1 MKQLC
6 LLSECRQLY
15 TKTAQ
20 EIQDAAS
27 QSDDE
32 LKWIEWAFGF
42 SVRIW
47 MGIEKISKEY
57 RFLNP
62 QEEICFYKTLQPQFI
77 GLIDHFAL
85 LYKSLVFL
93 PEDCKEQMDYW
104 SRELD
109 DCKKLISSYNK
120 SCRHYEEQQ
129 AEPDIYFLKENNQ
142 QPLIFGLN
150 VSLFNVT
157 ATSYSYVLGRLI
169 ALRKYK
175 KAVQEKMYQYV

>member
-6 LLSECRQLY
+6 LLNECRRLY
-15 TKTAQ
+15 AKTAQ
-20 EIQDAAS
+20 EIQEHAS
-27 QSDDE
+27 QCGDE

-42 SVRIW
+42 SMRVW
-47 MGIEKISKEY
+47 MDIEKMSKEY
-57 RFLNP
+57 RFLNR

-85 LYKSLVFL
+85 LYKSLLFL
-93 PEDCKEQMDYW
+93 PEDGTEQMTYW
-104 SRELD
+104 NRELN
-109 DCKKLISSYNK
+109 DCKRLIAVYTA

-129 AEPDIYFLKENNQ
+129 REPDVYFLKENNR

-150 VSLFNVT
+150 VSLFNIT

-169 ALRKYK
+169 ALNRYK
-175 KAVQEKMYQYV
+175 KAVEERMVQYA